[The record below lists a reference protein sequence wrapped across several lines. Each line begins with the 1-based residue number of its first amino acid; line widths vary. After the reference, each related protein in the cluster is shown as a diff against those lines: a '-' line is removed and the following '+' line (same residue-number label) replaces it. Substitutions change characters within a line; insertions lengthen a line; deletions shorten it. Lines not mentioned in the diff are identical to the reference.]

1 MQKIIPVSIGYGEE
15 YFLAAKDLQ
24 QVCWQALTFLE
35 DHSLPEVLAY
45 LKSSDLMAKDSDTNK
60 GVVLTTVHKAKG
72 KEFENV
78 IYYPRK
84 TKDKSNFQ
92 NRVVEGIMSSKGINV
107 EEELEEE
114 ALRINFVAFTR
125 ARENLMIVTDKPR
138 DFLNKYSIAAELEV
152 DSAEKTRLSENNKR
166 AYTLFINKEYDK
178 ARELLEVKDS
188 WIIKYVQAHFD
199 SLDRI
204 FYSLLTTDAYE
215 YFTKSI
221 LGLWEKSLSMTLG
234 SDVHNA
240 AEAMIMGE
248 TYEVDEKTKPY
259 IENVKTLIGEIQA
272 DYSENHSTEKSVK
285 CPVSN
290 LADTDDSLQFSG
302 KIDAVFKDGEK
313 YLIVDWKT
321 DWSDQYAS
329 KHRQQ
334 LELYK
339 RLFSMS
345 ESINMD
351 NISVAIGYVGLK
363 HKVHD
368 GTISGRLD
376 MAQPAGSAFNTIMK
390 RVNILL
396 AWRQDVHCFFDDLKE
411 AKDDDSLKR
420 SILEQYEKER
430 QDL

>member
-1 MQKIIPVSIGYGEE
+1 GYGEE

-24 QVCWQALTFLE
+24 QVCWQALTLLD

-204 FYSLLTTDAYE
+204 FYSL
-215 YFTKSI
+215 
-221 LGLWEKSLSMTLG
+221 
-234 SDVHNA
+234 
-240 AEAMIMGE
+240 
-248 TYEVDEKTKPY
+248 
-259 IENVKTLIGEIQA
+259 
-272 DYSENHSTEKSVK
+272 
-285 CPVSN
+285 
-290 LADTDDSLQFSG
+290 
-302 KIDAVFKDGEK
+302 
-313 YLIVDWKT
+313 
-321 DWSDQYAS
+321 
-329 KHRQQ
+329 
-334 LELYK
+334 
-339 RLFSMS
+339 
-345 ESINMD
+345 
-351 NISVAIGYVGLK
+351 
-363 HKVHD
+363 
-368 GTISGRLD
+368 
-376 MAQPAGSAFNTIMK
+376 
-390 RVNILL
+390 
-396 AWRQDVHCFFDDLKE
+396 
-411 AKDDDSLKR
+411 
-420 SILEQYEKER
+420 
-430 QDL
+430 